1 MRIGMST
8 ACFYPQP
15 LEEIL
20 PIIARLGVHAVEIF
34 FNTESEFEPRFYETL
49 GAQARSLGLDIVSVH
64 PYSSLME
71 GCLLYTSR
79 AMPVPR

>member
-34 FNTESEFEPRFYETL
+34 STPK
-49 GAQARSLGLDIVSVH
+49 A
-64 PYSSLME
+64 SS
-71 GCLLYTSR
+71 SR
-79 AMPVPR
+79 AFMKRWVRRRAASGWISCLCILIPR